1 LVTRD
6 TRTTGGAPGGV
17 AEGETSMSILNS
29 SGGIVARQME
39 LLFLFGDEA
48 SNDPKLVCW
57 LEMEG
62 VIVALQKKFTL
73 KLA

>member
-1 LVTRD
+1 
-6 TRTTGGAPGGV
+6 
-17 AEGETSMSILNS
+17 MSILNS